1 MWYVQE
7 LMLSLFTPPTTMWYV
22 QELMLSLFTP
32 PTTMWYV
39 QELKLSLFITT
50 YNHVVRTGTHA

>member
-7 LMLSLFTPPTTMWYV
+7 LMLSLFTPPKTMWYV

-32 PTTMWYV
+32 PTTMCNV
-39 QELKLSLFITT
+39 QELMFSLFITT
-50 YNHVVRTGTHA
+50 YNHVVCTGTHA